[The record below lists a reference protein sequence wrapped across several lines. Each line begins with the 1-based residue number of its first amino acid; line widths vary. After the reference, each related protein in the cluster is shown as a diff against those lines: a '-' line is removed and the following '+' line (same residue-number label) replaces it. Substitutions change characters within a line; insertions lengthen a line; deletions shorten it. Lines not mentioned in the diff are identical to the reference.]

1 MDEKF
6 LYHIW
11 DAGHLLTPLK
21 TVSGKTLQVKYQG
34 QYNTARGPD
43 FHNVIIELNGEILRG
58 DVEIH
63 LHSYDWIAHNH
74 HEDPHYNQV
83 ILHIVMDAGQ
93 QQYTI
98 KEDGKTI
105 EILEL
110 KNQLSDEIRK
120 LLEKRETS
128 SLNDNITYCDLL
140 SAIDNDALISILTSW
155 GLQRF
160 QNKVRRF
167 DAALMLSD
175 FDQVLY
181 EGIME
186 AMGYEKNK
194 HNLLILS
201 QTIPLKNIREW
212 QADGMTA
219 LELASI
225 YCCSSKLLS
234 LCKHHLKPE
243 LYQLLLE
250 TYERQ
255 RFYARSWDID
265 WQLFRIRPNSHPLYR
280 LLTMANLLNKTQ
292 DQGLL
297 NYFLE
302 RVDIERSDSK
312 KAFSEFSHIFKE
324 SILPGAETL
333 PRPGKSLISN
343 IYINIFLPISYMFFE
358 KHSESDNC
366 RKILKYYKEFP
377 ALEENHILRYMSRYM
392 SDAHYDLINH
402 KTILQQ
408 GLLELFHRF
417 CNYHLC
423 SECLA
428 SKS

>member
-21 TVSGKTLQVKYQG
+21 TASGKTLQVKYQG
-34 QYNTARGPD
+34 QYNTSRGPD
-43 FHNVIIELNGEILRG
+43 FHNVIIELNREILRG

-93 QQYTI
+93 QQFTI
-98 KEDGKTI
+98 REDGTTI

-110 KNQLSDEIRK
+110 KNQLSDEIQK
-120 LLEKRETS
+120 LLEKQKTT

-186 AMGYEKNK
+186 ALGYEKNK
-194 HNLLILS
+194 HNLLILA

-212 QADGMTA
+212 QSEGMTA

-225 YCCSSKLLS
+225 YCCSSKLLY
-234 LCKHHLKPE
+234 LCKHHLNPE
-243 LYQLLLE
+243 LYQLLLD
-250 TYERQ
+250 TYEKQ
-255 RFYARSWDID
+255 RFYARTWDID
-265 WQLFRIRPNSHPLYR
+265 WQLFRIRPNSHPIYR
-280 LLTMANLLNKTQ
+280 LLTMANLSHKTK
-292 DQGLL
+292 DKGLL
-297 NYFLE
+297 NYFL
-302 RVDIERSDSK
+302 
-312 KAFSEFSHIFKE
+312 KE
-324 SILPGAETL
+324 
-333 PRPGKSLISN
+333 
-343 IYINIFLPISYMFFE
+343 
-358 KHSESDNC
+358 
-366 RKILKYYKEFP
+366 
-377 ALEENHILRYMSRYM
+377 
-392 SDAHYDLINH
+392 
-402 KTILQQ
+402 
-408 GLLELFHRF
+408 
-417 CNYHLC
+417 
-423 SECLA
+423 
-428 SKS
+428 

>member
-1 MDEKF
+1 
-6 LYHIW
+6 
-11 DAGHLLTPLK
+11 
-21 TVSGKTLQVKYQG
+21 
-34 QYNTARGPD
+34 
-43 FHNVIIELNGEILRG
+43 
-58 DVEIH
+58 
-63 LHSYDWIAHNH
+63 
-74 HEDPHYNQV
+74 
-83 ILHIVMDAGQ
+83 
-93 QQYTI
+93 
-98 KEDGKTI
+98 
-105 EILEL
+105 
-110 KNQLSDEIRK
+110 
-120 LLEKRETS
+120 
-128 SLNDNITYCDLL
+128 
-140 SAIDNDALISILTSW
+140 
-155 GLQRF
+155 
-160 QNKVRRF
+160 
-167 DAALMLSD
+167 
-175 FDQVLY
+175 
-181 EGIME
+181 
-186 AMGYEKNK
+186 
-194 HNLLILS
+194 
-201 QTIPLKNIREW
+201 
-212 QADGMTA
+212 
-219 LELASI
+219 
-225 YCCSSKLLS
+225 
-234 LCKHHLKPE
+234 
-243 LYQLLLE
+243 
-250 TYERQ
+250 
-255 RFYARSWDID
+255 
-265 WQLFRIRPNSHPLYR
+265 
-280 LLTMANLLNKTQ
+280 MANLLNKTQ

-312 KAFSEFSHIFKE
+312 KAFSEFSHIFQE